1 MSMTNEQVRKCAEAM
16 LLVDGW
22 LEEFRETKGRDILT
36 YQFSEKGKYSLF
48 FPGIGDSKTPN
59 CFDVFL
65 GRRRDHVEFKLKFY
79 INLDSGGFDK
89 IDCVINT
96 GDTTMPPYEPFREFL
111 KKVSNELKRPL
122 ESDNRRK
129 ELEIVKGKDN
139 AESGKTLKVWLENH
153 FEDLQNALRGVML
166 GEEEFNNK
174 RETCIERA
182 GWLGTDAGGKY
193 FVRKEAN
200 FQAEGSDNST
210 ENANADATTDQDE
223 EKEEMKPRNHIY
235 FGAPGTG
242 KSFKLNQ
249 KACRHKE
256 NGVDKVG
263 AFDDENG
270 TRYERVTFYP
280 TYSYAQFVGTYK
292 PVMKPIAEDPS
303 KEEISYEFVPGP
315 FLRVLVNALND
326 NDNKDWCLIIEEI
339 NRANAAAVFGDV
351 FQLLDRNSEGE
362 SEYSIAVSEDVKRFL
377 SHDQK
382 EGGLSAEGKEA
393 LKNLTGT
400 EDMSRIQIPR
410 NMYLWATMNSADQGV
425 FPMDTAF
432 KRRWE
437 FEYMAIDEGG
447 DDYCEGWKVKN
458 DSGEE
463 YKWNALRKFLN
474 RLLELNGVNED
485 KLMGPF
491 FVKAKDNQIDLKQ
504 FTSKVLMYLWED
516 AARMCRAK
524 IFGDDIRSY
533 SKLVDKWQEQG
544 LEIFEA
550 AKQKANDKDLNSLFP
565 SALPKSGDSNGG
577 SISSDSVGAGENGSQ
592 G

>member
-1 MSMTNEQVRKCAEAM
+1 MST
-16 LLVDGW
+16 
-22 LEEFRETKGRDILT
+22 
-36 YQFSEKGKYSLF
+36 
-48 FPGIGDSKTPN
+48 
-59 CFDVFL
+59 
-65 GRRRDHVEFKLKFY
+65 
-79 INLDSGGFDK
+79 
-89 IDCVINT
+89 
-96 GDTTMPPYEPFREFL
+96 
-111 KKVSNELKRPL
+111 
-122 ESDNRRK
+122 
-129 ELEIVKGKDN
+129 
-139 AESGKTLKVWLENH
+139 
-153 FEDLQNALRGVML
+153 
-166 GEEEFNNK
+166 
-174 RETCIERA
+174 
-182 GWLGTDAGGKY
+182 
-193 FVRKEAN
+193 
-200 FQAEGSDNST
+200 
-210 ENANADATTDQDE
+210 NADALELVKNQLREKIVTSNFNAKYKEYLVPRDGLLNRYGDKDKYDFLVTNAVKINLNGSKQDGICLRIRGPLKFRGYLGLIIKPLEEDE
-223 EKEEMKPRNHIY
+223 EVKPEWLPEGYKAILPANTTNPDAETYVIQVYPRMTFELLSGEGAGENQDKLVDAVRWFLDFLSDKNVLQETPKWSAVENKEQNMNQEESNLSSASSAPEIDQPRNWLL

-256 NGVDKVG
+256 NGVDKDG
-263 AFDDENG
+263 AFDDENR

-315 FLRVLVNALND
+315 FLRVLVNALNEPPK
-326 NDNKDWCLIIEEI
+326 NPKNWCLIIEEI

-400 EDMSRIQIPR
+400 EDMSRIRIPC

-533 SKLVDKWQEQG
+533 SKLVDKWKEQG

-550 AKQKANDKDLNSLFP
+550 AKQMANDKDLNSLFP